1 LELAT
6 FVAVAAA
13 TVPKLRK
20 ALRKRPP
27 GLVEERAFWESG
39 AEVVV
44 GIDEVGRGAWAGP
57 LTLAAAVVPKS
68 RRLNKVRDSKMLTE
82 PEREAMFDRVVAWVE
97 AFGVGHAS
105 PAECDRLGMSAAQ
118 RLAARRAIQSLGLP
132 VDAVILD
139 GKWDFVGHPNTRK
152 LVKADA
158 KCLSVAAASIIAKVT
173 RDRMMREDAEAFPAF
188 DFDANKGY
196 PCPRH
201 QMALQ
206 AYGPTSIHRRSWAF
220 MDNTTWTAVRRLPPV
235 GVRGEVPGQGSLL

>member
-1 LELAT
+1 MAAT
-6 FVAVAAA
+6 

-20 ALRKRPP
+20 ALRRRPP
-27 GLVEERAFWESG
+27 GLTEERQLWEAG
-39 AEVVV
+39 ADVVV

-57 LTLAAAVVPKS
+57 LTLAAAVVPKD
-68 RRLNKVRDSKMLTE
+68 RRINKVRDSKMLTE
-82 PEREAMFDRVVAWVE
+82 AEREAMFDRVVDWVE
-97 AFGVGHAS
+97 AYGVGHAT
-105 PAECDRLGMSAAQ
+105 PAECDALGMSAAQ
-118 RLAARRAIQSLGLP
+118 KLAARRAIEGLGVP

-173 RDRMMREDAEAFPAF
+173 RDRMMRDDAESFPGY

-220 MDNTTWTAVRRLPPV
+220 MDNTTWSALERVVPASAQREL
-235 GVRGEVPGQGSLL
+235 PGQGSLL

>member
-1 LELAT
+1 MGAT
-6 FVAVAAA
+6 

-27 GLVEERAFWESG
+27 GLTEERAFWNAG

-57 LTLAAAVVPKS
+57 LTLAAAVVPKD

-82 PEREAMFDRVVAWVE
+82 DEREAMFDRVVDWVE

-105 PAECDRLGMSAAQ
+105 PAECDRLGMSEAQ
-118 RLAARRAIQSLGLP
+118 KLAARRAITAVGLS

-139 GKWDFVGHPNTRK
+139 GKWDFVGHPNTRR

-173 RDRMMREDAEAFPAF
+173 RDRLMRAEAESFPGF
-188 DFDANKGY
+188 DFDTNKGY

-201 QMALQ
+201 KMAIQ

-220 MDNTTWTAVRRLPPV
+220 MDNVTWSAVRRVPPV
-235 GVRGEVPGQGSLL
+235 GARTELPGQGSLL

>member
-1 LELAT
+1 M
-6 FVAVAAA
+6 AAP

-20 ALRKRPP
+20 AVRNRPP
-27 GLVEERAFWESG
+27 GLGEERALWEAG
-39 AEVVV
+39 ADVVV

-57 LTLAAAVVPKS
+57 LTLAAAVVPKD

-82 PEREAMFDRVVAWVE
+82 AEREAMFDRIVDWVD

-105 PAECDRLGMSAAQ
+105 PEECDRLGMSAAQ
-118 RLAARRAIQSLGLP
+118 RLAARRAIDGLGLE

-139 GKWDFVGHPNTRK
+139 GKWDFVGHPTTRK

-173 RDRMMREDAEAFPAF
+173 RDRMMRDDAESFPGF
-188 DFDANKGY
+188 DFEANKGY

-220 MDNTTWTAVRRLPPV
+220 MENTTWTAVKRIVPAV
-235 GVRGEVPGQGSLL
+235 VRQSELPGQVSLL